1 MDCASIER
9 ISKALANE
17 TRLLIFEA
25 IARNKE
31 MTFRTFVTLRR
42 TVAATVSHHPK
53 ILSHAGLI
61 ECHRQGQFVN
71 EGTRKTLSI
80 S

>member
-1 MDCASIER
+1 MDSSDIER

-31 MTFRTFVTLRR
+31 IT
-42 TVAATVSHHPK
+42 P
-53 ILSHAGLI
+53 
-61 ECHRQGQFVN
+61 GQ
-71 EGTRKTLSI
+71 L
-80 S
+80 